1 MSYTVYQHKNKINGK
16 VYIGITA
23 QRSAN
28 DRWRNGS
35 AYMGQHFGRA
45 IAKYGWNNF
54 DHIIIATG
62 LTKEDACTMERILIK
77 AYDATNPQKG
87 YNETLGGDGG
97 GMYKKHHTEEAKEKI
112 SKARKEIGFSAEHK
126 KHISEAKSGTKH
138 HQAKKVYQYTKDM
151 EFIKEWSYMTEAS
164 NELGICKGNISLCC
178 LGKRPSAGG
187 FVWKYEMIAR

>member
-1 MSYTVYQHKNKINGK
+1 MDLSDI
-16 VYIGITA
+16 
-23 QRSAN
+23 
-28 DRWRNGS
+28 
-35 AYMGQHFGRA
+35 
-45 IAKYGWNNF
+45 
-54 DHIIIATG
+54 
-62 LTKEDACTMERILIK
+62 IK
-77 AYDATNPQKG
+77 AKAIF
-87 YNETLGGDGG
+87 GGSDGGGGG